1 MRELYG
7 GYDPGGNQDPAAF
20 IVVERKDDL
29 LRVCFQK
36 IYLSRDSSGKKIDD
50 PNLYSRFT
58 TEISEIHNKIKLK
71 KIGVDQ
77 TGLGKPIIEHLKDL
91 KLPAEGMTL
100 TTRSKEEILSNLK
113 ILLEQKK
120 LVLPAND
127 LNLLSNLNCIQSEVS
142 RTGGRTFSH
151 PKGTHDDLAYALA
164 LACWVASG
172 RPANV
177 QILKRDVPE
186 RKSKWREGLV

>member
-7 GYDPGGNQDPAAF
+7 GYDPGGNQDSAAF

-77 TGLGKPIIEHLKDL
+77 TGLGKPIIEHLRDL

-127 LNLLSNLNCIQSEVS
+127 LNLLSNLNCVQSELS

-172 RPANV
+172 RTANV
-177 QILKRDVPE
+177 QILKREVPE